1 MKNMDNKKK
10 ILIIGASGYIGG
22 HLNELLSKEG
32 HQVYTTTN
40 KHLLYGNSSIQFD
53 FINSSYDILENWIK
67 LSALNIDVA
76 YVLAWPYLNDY
87 KDERHVSEVLPKM
100 IDLYK
105 LLVNKCNIK
114 NIVFTGTCFE
124 YGKNGKLSE
133 TRDTNPTTNY
143 AISKD
148 ILRKILLNM
157 ADKDNVKL
165 KWVRLFYVM
174 GGNQKATALFP
185 SLENAIKKGDKVFK
199 MSKGDQIRDFLLFE
213 KVVDILRQLGLK
225 DEVPSGIYN
234 CGSGVGYE
242 ILELVEGYIKLRGSD
257 MAIDNTAY
265 PYREDEPFAFWA
277 DMSKTNKYI
286 DLNKG

>member
-1 MKNMDNKKK
+1 MEGLKNMDNKKK

-40 KHLLYGNSSIQFD
+40 KSHLYGNSSIQFD
-53 FINSSYDILENWIK
+53 FINSSHDILENWIK

-133 TRDTNPTTNY
+133 TSDTKPTTNY

-157 ADKDNVKL
+157 ADKDNIKL
-165 KWVRLFYVM
+165 KWVRLFYVT

-213 KVVDILRQLGLK
+213 KVVNILRQLGLK

-242 ILELVEGYIKLRGSD
+242 ILELIEGYIELRGSD
-257 MAIDNTAY
+257 MVIDNTAY

-286 DLNKG
+286 D